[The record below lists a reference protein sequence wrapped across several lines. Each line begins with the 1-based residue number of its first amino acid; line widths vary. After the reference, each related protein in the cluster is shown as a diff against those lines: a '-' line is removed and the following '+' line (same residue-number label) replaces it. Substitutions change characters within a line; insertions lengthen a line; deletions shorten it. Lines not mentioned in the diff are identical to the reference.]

1 MQTLN
6 IILSDTQHEELR
18 RLSFEQRISIAE
30 LIRRAVDRAY
40 GTKHDEIVGQGG
52 KFRRKEGSTS

>member
-6 IILSDTQHEELR
+6 IILSDTQHETLR

-30 LIRRAVDRAY
+30 LIRRALDQAY
-40 GTKHDEIVGQGG
+40 GTEHAEIVGQGG
-52 KFRRKEGSTS
+52 KFRRKDGQHQ